1 MAYIDSTFYNS
12 YAPSTPIP
20 AGEFAELSD
29 RASDIIDIVSNN
41 KIVMMGGISA
51 LSDSVVTLIKK
62 ATAAQLQTMYT
73 QGGVDS
79 VTGNDW
85 AQSAS
90 IGKFSFSQST
100 PIQTVCGMPLS
111 PLVRHYLAMTGL
123 LYGGVQCAN

>member
-20 AGEFAELSD
+20 ENEFTELSE

-51 LSDSVVTLIKK
+51 LSDSAQTLVKN
-62 ATAAQLQTMYT
+62 AVAAEMQTLFT
-73 QGGVDS
+73 QGGIDAIN
-79 VTGNDW
+79 GNDS
-85 AQSAS
+85 AASAS
-90 IGKFSFSQST
+90 IGKFSFSQSA